1 MAWSLLSGLGLGL
14 VLSAASTSPA
24 AGETSHQVLWRVI
37 SDNGLLVPMAR
48 DGATLFAAGEA
59 VAESWSL
66 SGERLWSTPLPTPAH
81 YRPRVGG
88 DLVAVAGR
96 DSLSVLDAA
105 DGRVLWQ
112 ATPNE
117 AFGAP
122 LLHEG
127 CLFLGDGSD
136 LVAFQARTGEPLWR
150 HTVEGNAKVHYA
162 PAALD
167 GTLYLGGGDG
177 LLTALDAES
186 GRVLWSVD
194 HSGVWRYL
202 RQMAPTADGR
212 VLVAGGYE
220 DKMFGLNPTDGAILW
235 RHDAGNFINSQ
246 RVAHGRV
253 YFWSPTGW
261 MEALDAI
268 SGIRVWRTQ
277 THKFGSDGRHDWSM
291 IMAEPQA
298 DSTRLWVLDMAA
310 TLHGLD
316 LTTGA
321 EVTTI
326 TLPFP
331 TRPFVV
337 PVGDG
342 SDVIV
347 GSLGGEIARLRLP
360 LLSDDPATSGTGPS
374 D

>member
-1 MAWSLLSGLGLGL
+1 VGL
-14 VLSAASTSPA
+14 VLALATASLSPA
-24 AGETSHQVLWRVI
+24 VGETAHQVLWRVI
-37 SDNGLLVPMAR
+37 SDNGVLVPIAR
-48 DGATLFAAGEA
+48 DGASLFAAGDA

-66 SGERLWSTPLPTPAH
+66 SGERLWVTPLPKPAH

-88 DLVAVAGR
+88 GLVMIVGR

-105 DGRVLWQ
+105 DGRFLWQ

-127 CLFLGDGSD
+127 RLFLGDGSD

-150 HTVEGNAKVHYA
+150 YAVEGNAKVHYA

-177 LLTALDAES
+177 LLTALNSET

-194 HSGVWRYL
+194 RGGVWQYL

-220 DKMFGLNPTDGAILW
+220 DEMFGLNPADGAILW

-261 MEALDAI
+261 MEALDAT
-268 SGIRVWRTQ
+268 SGIRAWRTQ
-277 THKFGSDGRHDWSM
+277 THTFGSDRRHDWGM
-291 IMAEPQA
+291 IIAEPQA
-298 DSTRLWVLDMAA
+298 DNTRLWVLDMAG

-316 LTTGA
+316 LRTGA
-321 EVTTI
+321 EVTAAK
-326 TLPFP
+326 LPFP
-331 TRPFVV
+331 ARPFVA

-360 LLSDDPATSGTGPS
+360 PFSAGPASGVNGPS